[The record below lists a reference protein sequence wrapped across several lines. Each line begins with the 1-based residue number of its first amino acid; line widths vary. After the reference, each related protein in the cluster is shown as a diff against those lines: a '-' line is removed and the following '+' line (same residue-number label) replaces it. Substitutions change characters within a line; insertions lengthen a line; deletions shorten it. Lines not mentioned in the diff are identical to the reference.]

1 VEVFGAS
8 GIEHWPLLRL
18 HLCLLLRLHLHLLLR
33 LLLRLNPSPATPVA
47 APTKPCAPRRGL
59 LLLLFRLPGCRA
71 GCSACCSAGCPFHL
85 ARLHAVVSSH
95 LEDYPDS
102 RRTKRIERTAKA
114 LPNTRSNTHY
124 LSSKHTAVKTEM
136 ACAIHCTSGRRGL
149 LNSPV
154 GACPLSW

>member
-85 ARLHAVVSSH
+85 ARPSCRGIFALGGLPRQPTHEAHRTNGKGAAKHA
-95 LEDYPDS
+95 
-102 RRTKRIERTAKA
+102 
-114 LPNTRSNTHY
+114 
-124 LSSKHTAVKTEM
+124 
-136 ACAIHCTSGRRGL
+136 
-149 LNSPV
+149 
-154 GACPLSW
+154 